1 MRPENADRTSEM
13 NGSGVSRTCGAG
25 YSTAPPPSSPRR
37 SDSHCG
43 SRPSRPRRVRSARGP
58 ARRRPRLERLL
69 DDQRRARRTRS
80 LRPATS
86 RSPSI
91 NARSSSRVR
100 SGADSLC
107 IGVLRLPLRFRQGA
121 SQPSLP
127 ANLRLQLPKST
138 CTLSPIRT
146 KSPRTPSHSMSIR
159 SPDSILKGATRR

>member
-1 MRPENADRTSEM
+1 VRPENADRSSEM
-13 NGSGVSRTCGAG
+13 NGSGVSRTCSAG

-58 ARRRPRLERLL
+58 ARRRPRLRAPPRRSAARQT
-69 DDQRRARRTRS
+69 DQIAPPGHLQISVHQRAKFLARAFRR
-80 LRPATS
+80 
-86 RSPSI
+86 
-91 NARSSSRVR
+91 
-100 SGADSLC
+100 DSLC